1 MKDNDIFN
9 FLKGFAVNANQET
22 KSEVLQKY
30 IDGKITKEE
39 FLKRMRT
46 AR

>member
-9 FLKGFAVNANQET
+9 FFKGFADKANQEN
-22 KSEVLQKY
+22 KADVLQKY
-30 IDGKITKEE
+30 IDGRITKEE
-39 FLKRMRT
+39 FLRRRRV